1 MREWLTRY
9 AERWRVLVPFLA
21 LGIAMAVAL
30 WLVVELVHSN
40 SQLLKTQRTLN
51 HVQAVRIREG
61 RARDRAACRRQHF
74 TVQMFRLFLT
84 EGSRQFER
92 RPVRGDG
99 RELRAF
105 RRRATVL
112 LRRADC
118 RTVMR

>member
-1 MREWLTRY
+1 VREWLTRY

-30 WLVVELVHSN
+30 WLVVAVIHAN
-40 SQLLKTQRTLN
+40 
-51 HVQAVRIREG
+51 QARIREG
-61 RARDRAACRRQHF
+61 RVRDREACRRQHF
-74 TVQMFRLFLT
+74 TVQMFRLFLI

>member
-1 MREWLTRY
+1 MAAARLRHWLTRY
-9 AERWRVLVPFLA
+9 VERWRVLLPFLA
-21 LGIAMAVAL
+21 LAVASVVAF
-30 WLVVELVHSN
+30 WLVVALVHSN
-40 SQLLKTQRTLN
+40 GD
-51 HVQAVRIREG
+51 RIREG

-92 RPVRGDG
+92 RPIPGDG

-112 LRRADC
+112 LDKADC
-118 RTVMR
+118 RRGLR